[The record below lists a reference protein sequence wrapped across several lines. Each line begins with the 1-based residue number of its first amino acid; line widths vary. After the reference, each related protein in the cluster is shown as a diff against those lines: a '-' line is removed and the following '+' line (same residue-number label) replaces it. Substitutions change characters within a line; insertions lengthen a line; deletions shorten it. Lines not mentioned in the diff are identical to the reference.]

1 MNDPACVPH
10 TLRMDA
16 AVSVR
21 TRGLLVRHRPLAQ
34 AKPALLRNV
43 RGVLVFAIILL
54 CGCATQPTTRS
65 LLEEPI
71 QVRVIDGSPAMQ
83 DGRAG
88 FRKAFCAGM
97 HSDGLVTG
105 EDMSCDRWLWHLPDE
120 ADAASIGPLPAL
132 QPERLAIFLVT
143 GAFSECVGE
152 EARPFSAGAAGL
164 RSSGAHVETIVVSG
178 RSGSDHNA
186 QQIADVLENAQ
197 LHGDET
203 TILIGFSKGALDI
216 LHFLVNFPERAGQVD
231 AVVSI
236 ASPIFGSQ
244 LADMADPVYSNLL
257 ARLPYPTCPPGD
269 GNIIRSLRTDIAAQW
284 LESNVLPEHV
294 RYYSLASFTTREHV
308 ARGLVSTWRLL
319 NRIDP
324 RNDGQVI
331 AADAVIP
338 GATLLGYT
346 NADHWGTATT
356 IESVHT
362 YLGARPDPAPFP
374 LETLFSSIVQFVSTD
389 LAMRNASRG
398 NPERALSAGN

>member
-1 MNDPACVPH
+1 MDPAVIRNMRSV
-10 TLRMDA
+10 LA
-16 AVSVR
+16 FAV
-21 TRGLLVRHRPLAQ
+21 
-34 AKPALLRNV
+34 
-43 RGVLVFAIILL
+43 ILL
-54 CGCATQPTTRS
+54 CGCATLPTTRS
-65 LLEEPI
+65 LLDEPI
-71 QVRVIDGSPAMQ
+71 QVRVIDGAPAMQ
-83 DGRAG
+83 DGRTG

-105 EDMSCDRWLWHLPDE
+105 EDMSCDRWLWRFADE
-120 ADAASIGPLPAL
+120 AEATGVGPLPAP
-132 QPERLAIFLVT
+132 QPEKLAIFLVT

-152 EARPFSAGAAGL
+152 EARPFSAGAENL
-164 RSSGAHVETIVVSG
+164 RSKGARVETIVVSG

-186 QQIADVLENAQ
+186 QQIADVLENAR
-197 LHGDET
+197 LHGGET

-244 LADMADPVYSNLL
+244 LADMADLVYSNLL

-269 GNIIRSLRTDIAAQW
+269 GNIIRSLRTDMATQW
-284 LESNVLPEHV
+284 LAENSLPGHV

-308 ARGLVSTWRLL
+308 ARGLVSSWRLL

-374 LETLFSSIVQFVSTD
+374 LETLFATIVQFVSAD
-389 LAMRNASRG
+389 LALRYGSTG
-398 NPERALSAGN
+398 NPARDMSAGN